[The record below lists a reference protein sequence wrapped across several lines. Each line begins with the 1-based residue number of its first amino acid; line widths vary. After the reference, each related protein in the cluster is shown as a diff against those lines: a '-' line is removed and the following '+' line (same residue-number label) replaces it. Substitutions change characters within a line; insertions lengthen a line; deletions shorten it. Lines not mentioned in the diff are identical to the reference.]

1 MEVTPMDKMKLGA
14 VEMRFADIIW
24 YNAPVSSG
32 DLVKLADTYLKWK
45 KSTTYTV
52 VKKLCDR
59 GIFQNVKGSVTC
71 LVTKEEFL
79 AMQSEKLVEES
90 FEGSFPSFLAAFV
103 SRKKLSRAELQEI
116 RDMIDSME
124 EE

>member
-1 MEVTPMDKMKLGA
+1 MDKMKLGA

-24 YNAPVSSG
+24 HNAPVSSG
-32 DLVKLADTYLKWK
+32 DLVKLAETYLKWK

-52 VKKLCDR
+52 LKKLCDR

-79 AMQSEKLVEES
+79 AMQSEKVVEES
-90 FEGSFPSFLAAFV
+90 FEGSLPSFLAAFV